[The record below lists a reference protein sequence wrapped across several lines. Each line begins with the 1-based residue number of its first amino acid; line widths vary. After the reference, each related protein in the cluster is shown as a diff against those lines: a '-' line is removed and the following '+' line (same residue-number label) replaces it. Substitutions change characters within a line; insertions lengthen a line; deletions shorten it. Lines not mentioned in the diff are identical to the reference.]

1 MKMSRFGAEF
11 YLLLLVLR
19 EPFLGAAYGVLRS
32 QDTGNRTHPSAATLT
47 DCPRR
52 CGNLSFDYPF
62 GIGPGCFRNPDFEL
76 TCDDTAQPPKLLLCD
91 GATQV
96 VHLFM
101 DLVGSDDIY
110 YDTVRVAFSHEIPVR
125 SGVDV
130 YNMSWKTPGRSFN
143 TRGFM
148 LNIIGCDFDVYML
161 DNSNKPTLRC
171 TTSCPDE
178 RITEAMAKE
187 NCNGTGCCSFSV
199 TAFLTTINLRFDR
212 QNKTKLKSLDG
223 GSLWDRI
230 TLSSDQTDLSWSI
243 VDQPN
248 CASTEGNKTN
258 YACISSDSNC
268 ADQANLLIKYGYI
281 CSCNDGYFGNPFIL
295 DGCSRD
301 KGYNPTERRAS
312 CARSCGNISIPFPFG
327 LEEGCFA
334 RKEFFL
340 NCTNISYVTLGNT
353 VQVTNININEGFINY
368 RSISTMQIIDSEGP
382 ELYVD
387 SAESSSMQ
395 WAVANLTCSEAQQ
408 NTSGYACV
416 STNSICI
423 PVNITQDFTYNIGYR
438 CKCLDGFQG
447 NPLVLVNPSHLNQ
460 ANQLYVYNVLGP
472 LTPRER
478 EDVDECLQPNICNGI
493 CHNTIGGFNC
503 SQCPHKTEYDA
514 AKKKCSPT
522 KQQKFLLGIIIGLC
536 SGLGAVLLILFGIFL
551 MGRWKRDIKKRLRR
565 KHFQKNQ
572 GILLEQLLSPLENA
586 SDTTKIFSLEELE
599 KATDN
604 FDPTR
609 ILGHG
614 GHGTVYKGILSDQRV
629 VAIKKSKV
637 IEVGQI
643 NQFINEVAIISQINH
658 RNIVS
663 LFGCCLETEVPLLVY
678 DFVSNGSLFK
688 LLHGNLSEE
697 FSLSWDDI
705 LRIATETAGALC
717 YLHSSASVSI
727 FHRDVKSSNILLDED
742 YTAKVSDFGASRLV
756 PIDQTHVVT
765 NIQGTFGYLD
775 PEYYY
780 TGHLNEKSD
789 VYSFGVVLLELLIRK
804 EPVFT
809 NGSGIKQSLSN
820 YFLCEIKVR
829 PITEIVHGKVLEEAT
844 EEEIKNVVSLAEMCL
859 KARCH
864 ERPTMKQVEMALQFL
879 MRKRLNS
886 CLLDH
891 GKEEM
896 EEFLTAGTRSISD
909 LVPADFNNRAN
920 SSSKCSDR
928 CYSLEQ
934 DVLLSATLPR

>member
-1 MKMSRFGAEF
+1 MSIFCLDQVTIQPNE
-11 YLLLLVLR
+11 
-19 EPFLGAAYGVLRS
+19 
-32 QDTGNRTHPSAATLT
+32 
-47 DCPRR
+47 
-52 CGNLSFDYPF
+52 
-62 GIGPGCFRNPDFEL
+62 EL
-76 TCDDTAQPPKLLLCD
+76 A
-91 GATQV
+91 
-96 VHLFM
+96 VH
-101 DLVGSDDIY
+101 
-110 YDTVRVAFSHEIPVR
+110 VRVGI
-125 SGVDV
+125 
-130 YNMSWKTPGRSFN
+130 
-143 TRGFM
+143 
-148 LNIIGCDFDVYML
+148 L
-161 DNSNKPTLRC
+161 
-171 TTSCPDE
+171 
-178 RITEAMAKE
+178 
-187 NCNGTGCCSFSV
+187 
-199 TAFLTTINLRFDR
+199 AFLFHLAW
-212 QNKTKLKSLDG
+212 KK
-223 GSLWDRI
+223 
-230 TLSSDQTDLSWSI
+230 
-243 VDQPN
+243 
-248 CASTEGNKTN
+248 
-258 YACISSDSNC
+258 
-268 ADQANLLIKYGYI
+268 
-281 CSCNDGYFGNPFIL
+281 
-295 DGCSRD
+295 
-301 KGYNPTERRAS
+301 
-312 CARSCGNISIPFPFG
+312 
-327 LEEGCFA
+327 
-334 RKEFFL
+334 
-340 NCTNISYVTLGNT
+340 
-353 VQVTNININEGFINY
+353 
-368 RSISTMQIIDSEGP
+368 IIDSEGP

-447 NPLVLVNPSHLNQ
+447 NP
-460 ANQLYVYNVLGP
+460 YVRNAC
-472 LTPRER
+472 T
-478 EDVDECLQPNICNGI
+478 DVDECLQPNICNGI

>member
-447 NPLVLVNPSHLNQ
+447 NP
-460 ANQLYVYNVLGP
+460 YVRNAC
-472 LTPRER
+472 T
-478 EDVDECLQPNICNGI
+478 DVDECLQPNICNGI